1 MRRRVSLAWPVLA
14 GDTAADAT
22 VYVTLGWLAAQTG
35 DLSASA
41 ILAANTVPAL
51 ALMLVG
57 GAVGDRFGVVRVAT
71 WTTTLRA
78 GLLGIFAALVALNLT
93 DPIILVIAALVLG
106 IVDAVHQP
114 AVYGIVAVLA
124 EDGQQRSSQAMVVGI
139 TRTVGV
145 IGTVT
150 AGFLIGQAVEL
161 PLVVGAACLMIAAL
175 SASRVPLLREDHDD
189 SDDGEGAPSLWR
201 MTTQGLM
208 AVRRDRT
215 VMAVLMLFTVGN
227 LVATAPLSL
236 GVPLMAQEYGW
247 SGGDYGLVYAGF
259 GLGQV
264 VGGAA
269 LVLLSRSGIIKES
282 RLGIGVAATMLLPAA
297 ACLGV
302 LGGTASVGAA
312 AISMTGVG
320 LFLAPGASILMG
332 FVRERTPTH
341 LQGRVN
347 GLIVLSIT
355 ASIPL
360 GMLAF
365 GALVRANS
373 VGVAISLS
381 GASLAVAALLA
392 LIVAGLSKGRSGQPQ
407 VPAQDRSSP
416 KRQLR

>member
-71 WTTTLRA
+71 WTTGLRA
-78 GLLGIFAALVALNLT
+78 GLLGVFAALVALNLT
-93 DPIILVIAALVLG
+93 DPIVLVIVALVLG

-150 AGFLIGQAVEL
+150 AGALIGQSVEL
-161 PLVVGAACLMIAAL
+161 PLVVGAACLVIAAL
-175 SASRVPLLREDHDD
+175 SASRVPRRREDHDD
-189 SDDGEGAPSLWR
+189 SEGGEGPSSLWR
-201 MTTQGLM
+201 MTTEGLG

-215 VMAVLMLFTVGN
+215 VMAVLALFTVGN

-236 GVPLMAQEYGW
+236 GVPLMAQEHGW
-247 SGGDYGLVYAGF
+247 SGRDYGLVYAGF
-259 GLGQV
+259 GIGQV

-282 RLGIGVAATMLLPAA
+282 RLGIGVAAAMLLPAA
-297 ACLGV
+297 ACLGA

-312 AISMTGVG
+312 VLSMTGVG

-332 FVRERTPTH
+332 FVRERTPTS

-347 GLIVLSIT
+347 GLIGLSIT

-360 GMLAF
+360 GILAF
-365 GALVRANS
+365 GVLVRA
-373 VGVAISLS
+373 A
-381 GASLAVAALLA
+381 
-392 LIVAGLSKGRSGQPQ
+392 LSKGRSAQPQ
-407 VPAQDRSSP
+407 VPVQYRSPP